1 MFQTIIKLIVKNMDE
16 KGLTGKESLELI
28 TRMIQE
34 TQNNVARYA
43 AYPLLIWGYL
53 TVAISIVVWAVISE
67 YQYGEINYL
76 WWLLPLVAF
85 PLTIYFSRKGGKR
98 GVVTYMDPDYQPG
111 LVAVWEYRFSL
122 VDLCFLQ
129 AGRYLFPDPFA
140 DGYGSDAQW
149 LCRQV
154 SPHDRGGL
162 CWDRSLI
169 FTFVYTRCRPIV
181 NFRGYLCGHDDCS
194 RSSAEP

>member
-1 MFQTIIKLIVKNMDE
+1 MVAVAAGRFPFDDLFQPE
-16 KGLTGKESLELI
+16 GWKERCHHLH
-28 TRMIQE
+28 
-34 TQNNVARYA
+34 
-43 AYPLLIWGYL
+43 G
-53 TVAISIVVWAVISE
+53 
-67 YQYGEINYL
+67 
-76 WWLLPLVAF
+76 
-85 PLTIYFSRKGGKR
+85 
-98 GVVTYMDPDYQPG
+98 PDHQPG
-111 LVAVWEYRFSL
+111 LVVVWEYRFPF

-129 AGRYLFPDPFA
+129 AGRYLFSDPLA